1 MLDDILELVGEIAID
16 LGGEVLEAVIKR
28 RRKRRKA
35 RRRARKEARL
45 AQKAEEKRLAA
56 QRDGDPWRVRKP
68 KLPWEG

>member
-1 MLDDILELVGEIAID
+1 MDDIVELVGEIAID

-56 QRDGDPWRVRKP
+56 QRNGDPWRVRKP

>member
-35 RRRARKEARL
+35 RHRAKAEARRAE
-45 AQKAEEKRLAA
+45 KAERKRLAA
-56 QRDGDPWRVRKP
+56 AGADPWKKRKP